1 MVAPKRPFIA
11 CVTMQ
16 RNEART
22 PTECT
27 ELHCFSVAQLSVR
40 GHKLRTLIV
49 VSLVTV
55 VVIGGCVSAA
65 PIQRLYWQH
74 RLDRELPVGSS
85 LLQVNRF
92 FEQARIEHD
101 YDAPSH
107 TLRGIKRN
115 VSGILVVSY
124 GIEYQCHFTSTDVL
138 GSCTTEVYGD
148 GL

>member
-11 CVTMQ
+11 CVTM
-16 RNEART
+16 RRTEART
-22 PTECT
+22 QSECT
-27 ELHCFSVAQLSVR
+27 ELHRSSVAQLSVR
-40 GHKLRTLIV
+40 GHNLRGLTIISV
-49 VSLVTV
+49 VTV
-55 VVIGGCVSAA
+55 VVIAGCVSAA

-85 LLQVNRF
+85 LLQANRF
-92 FEQARIEHD
+92 FEHARIEHG

-107 TLRGIKRN
+107 TLQGIKRN
-115 VSGILVVSY
+115 VSGFLVVSY

-138 GSCTTEVYGD
+138 RSCTTEVYGD